1 MGGRQSERER
11 GRAGEICEIRRG
23 GKDRSKVGET
33 ERERKKGKDR
43 YRKGKEGDGKIER
56 GKGEKID

>member
-33 ERERKKGKDR
+33 ERERERKEKTDIEKGKR
-43 YRKGKEGDGKIER
+43 AMER
-56 GKGEKID
+56 